1 MKVYLVS
8 KEKCVVGIFSNRT
21 WMMEKIGH
29 LVKDLYI
36 QGERKRI
43 AVTAS
48 SIGTHMPKGYLPLY
62 DWNTEEITMRIW
74 HLNVNNI
81 NPQFKEN

>member
-43 AVTAS
+43 AVTAA

>member
-1 MKVYLVS
+1 MKLYLVS

-21 WMMEKIGH
+21 WMMAKIGH
-29 LVKDLYI
+29 LVTNMHIKGDRKD
-36 QGERKRI
+36 I
-43 AVTAS
+43 AVNAN

-62 DWNTEEITMRIW
+62 DNDTNEIVMRIW
-74 HLNVNNI
+74 RLEVNNI